1 MLFIYLFTALV
12 GGSLSPPQVSIHI
25 DANAYSK
32 TAARWS
38 EMLMKTTTEH
48 SSTFIKKMHIE
59 DSKHANLSRDY
70 IIWIPA
76 GDPHNKNRSEKTI
89 GVLWFHGHHGFSSR
103 TFRERILKQ
112 FRRQPDKN
120 FFVVIPEMPWS
131 VNTSTRNSRNG
142 QIWRRSGDFT
152 KFIKQVRRDVA
163 LAGISEIDWR
173 VVGHSAGGST
183 IATIGS
189 TGDLCLL
196 NPSMI
201 VWSDSTYGWW
211 IQKAN
216 RSCLQEFKTEVFING
231 HPSTATS
238 ARRILT
244 TEAGRNVTVHRK
256 ELTHKQI
263 GDNIVK
269 LSGVLND

>member
-1 MLFIYLFTALV
+1 MLFIYLFTALL
-12 GGSLSPPQVSIHI
+12 GGVLSPPQASIHI
-25 DANAYSK
+25 DANVYSK

-48 SSTFIKKMHIE
+48 STTLIKKIEIE

-70 IIWIPA
+70 IIWIP
-76 GDPHNKNRSEKTI
+76 HNRQSRSKKTI

-112 FRRQPDKN
+112 FRRQSDKN

-131 VNTSTRNSRNG
+131 TNTSTRTGRNG
-142 QIWRRSGDFT
+142 QVWKNSGDFT
-152 KFIKQVRRDVA
+152 RFIKRVRQDVA
-163 LAGISEIDWR
+163 LAGIDEIDWR

-183 IATIGS
+183 IATVGS

-238 ARRILT
+238 ARRILN
-244 TEAGRNVTVHRK
+244 TEAGRNVTVHKRN
-256 ELTHKQI
+256 LTHKQI